1 MHSIK
6 KSLLVCL
13 FYLPMVLTLIN
24 GHEITHLFDSEDSCE
39 EICLVCQVQENQQ
52 EEAFLLPSEV
62 QVKELLRTL
71 VHLEPAVLPLTQAA
85 SSFKDR
91 PNSRPPPSL

>member
-62 QVKELLRTL
+62 QVKEPFRTL
-71 VHLEPAVLPLTQAA
+71 VHLEPAVLPLTQSA

>member
-1 MHSIK
+1 
-6 KSLLVCL
+6 
-13 FYLPMVLTLIN
+13 MVLTLIN

-62 QVKELLRTL
+62 QVKEPLRTL
-71 VHLEPAVLPLTQAA
+71 VHLEQMQFTHLSTGMERAVRSDSQDVRSMRNLAM
-85 SSFKDR
+85 
-91 PNSRPPPSL
+91 